1 MVNAYNTRTK
11 KVDPLALPGDS
22 IRMFVCG
29 PTVYDYIHIGNARTF
44 VVFDVVARALRAQ
57 DIHVTYIQNITDIDN
72 KIIERAHTEKKAAED
87 LARTYTEA
95 FLTDTRLL
103 GITSP
108 TAYVRA
114 TDVIT
119 AIIQQIQTLIAKRYA
134 YAVPA
139 RKAEGHAALD
149 PMDLSDVYFDVRA
162 YETDFPN
169 NYGVLSGHTDAKTL
183 VEGARVALE
192 ENKRSARDFVLW
204 KAKNYAYEPSWDSP
218 WGNGRPGWHIEDTA
232 ISETYFGAQYDLHG
246 GAQDLIFPHHE
257 AEIAQQQAAS
267 GKTPFVRHWMHA
279 GFLHMGE
286 EKMSKSLGNFVPL
299 RTLLETYSPQAIR
312 LFLLGAHY
320 RSPLT
325 FSYEALDASET
336 AVTRIR
342 ECLDR
347 LVAQEEDTPYAHK
360 QDASIA
366 HELATHHEAAL
377 TALNNDFDTPAV
389 IAILFESIRAINTA
403 LDKRSVDM
411 HSAHKIFQL
420 FDFFDTVLGVIPR
433 PNAPIPKDI
442 QELAEQRQDAKRAK
456 AFTLAD
462 ELRDTIIQKGYA
474 IDDTPTGYRLKRK

>member
-11 KVDPLALPGDS
+11 QVEHLAAPGEA

-57 DIHVTYIQNITDIDN
+57 NIHVTYIQNITDIDN
-72 KIIERAHTEKKAAED
+72 KIIERAHAEKKAAED
-87 LARTYTEA
+87 VARMYTDA
-95 FLTDTRLL
+95 FLSDTRAL

-149 PMDLSDVYFDVRA
+149 PTGLSDVYFDVRA
-162 YETDFPN
+162 YEADFPHA
-169 NYGVLSGHTDAKTL
+169 YGSLSGQTDAKTL
-183 VEGARVALE
+183 LEGARGALE

-232 ISETYFGAQYDLHG
+232 ISETYFGPQYDLHG

-279 GFLHMGE
+279 GFLHMGD
-286 EKMSKSLGNFVPL
+286 EKMSKSLGNIVSL
-299 RTLLETYSPQAIR
+299 RVLLEKYSPQAIR

-325 FSYEALDASET
+325 FSYEALDASEA
-336 AVTRIR
+336 AVARMQ

-347 LVAQEEDTPYAHK
+347 LVAQEEDTPHAHAH
-360 QDASIA
+360 DASIA
-366 HELATHHEAAL
+366 HTLAQHHEAAL
-377 TALNNDFDTPAV
+377 SALNNDFDTPAV
-389 IAILFESIRAINTA
+389 IATLFESIRAINTA
-403 LDKRSVDM
+403 LDQRTIDM
-411 HSAHKIFQL
+411 HSAQKVFQL
-420 FDFFDTVLGVIPR
+420 FDFFDAVLGVIPR
-433 PNAPIPKDI
+433 PSAPIPEDI
-442 QELAEQRQDAKRAK
+442 RELAEQRQEAKRAK

-462 ELRDTIIQKGYA
+462 ELRTTILQKGYSV
-474 IDDTPTGYRLKRK
+474 DDTPTGYRIKRK

>member
-11 KVDPLALPGDS
+11 QVEPLAADGDT

-57 DIHVTYIQNITDIDN
+57 GVQVTYIQNITDIDN
-72 KIIERAHTEKKAAED
+72 KIIQRAHTEKKAAED
-87 LARTYTEA
+87 VARYFTQA
-95 FLTDTRLL
+95 FYTDTRAL

-108 TAYVRA
+108 SAYVRA

-119 AIIQQIQTLIAKRYA
+119 AIIQQIQTLISKRYA

-149 PMDLSDVYFDVRA
+149 PVGLSDVYFDVRA
-162 YETDFPN
+162 YEADFPHA
-169 NYGVLSGHTDAKTL
+169 YGALSGHTDPKQL
-183 VEGARVALE
+183 VEGSRIALE

-204 KAKNYAYEPSWDSP
+204 KAKNYAYEPSWESP
-218 WGNGRPGWHIEDTA
+218 WGHGRPGWHIEDTA
-232 ISETYFGAQYDLHG
+232 ISETYFGSQYDLHG

-286 EKMSKSLGNFVPL
+286 EKMSKSLGNIVSL
-299 RTLLETYSPQAIR
+299 RELLEKYSPQAIR

-336 AVTRIR
+336 AVNRIR

-347 LVAQEEDTPYAHK
+347 LVAQEENTPQAHTH
-360 QDASIA
+360 DGVIA
-366 HELATHHEAAL
+366 HELATQHEAAL
-377 TALNNDFDTPAV
+377 VALNNDFDTPAV
-389 IAILFESIRAINTA
+389 IAALFESIRTINTA
-403 LDKRSVDM
+403 LDKHAIDM
-411 HSAHKIFQL
+411 HSAQKVFQL
-420 FDFFDTVLGVIPR
+420 FDFFDAVLGVIPR
-433 PNAPIPKDI
+433 PSAPIPEDI
-442 QELAEQRQDAKRAK
+442 RELAEQRQEAKQAK
-456 AFTLAD
+456 TFALAD
-462 ELRDTIIQKGYA
+462 ELRDLIIQKGYA
-474 IDDTPTGYRLKRK
+474 IDDTSTGYRLKRK